1 MGRIAQ
7 SRLSLSAELRKQRS
21 TLTNKGTLF
30 EGTGIHFPS
39 PGVVEVD
46 GQLQGAGF
54 DGDLD
59 AGDAGTIGW
68 AMNAERAAMPELLL
82 RPGSIGNDALTDPVK
97 QTVHKASGSNF
108 PLTTTDTERAGVNIT
123 VPAGFTQAQASIFGR
138 MYAINPNTTGGAD
151 AAGTDALYVSVGID
165 GNYSLATPT
174 GISGSN
180 GFATTNSFD
189 SFILTGLT
197 PGSTIRLSALASC
210 AYQPIAASGD
220 NFISAVASISW
231 LR

>member
-1 MGRIAQ
+1 MPAPRGDKWETDIEARIRRLEQRQPFANTPIRPQADGSVQ
-7 SRLSLSAELRKQRS
+7 SS
-21 TLTNKGTLF
+21 
-30 EGTGIHFPS
+30 
-39 PGVVEVD
+39 D
-46 GQLQGAGF
+46 F
-54 DGDLD
+54 DGDLATD
-59 AGDAGTIGW
+59 NAGTKGW
-68 AMNAERAAMPELLL
+68 ALSSLKAAFGELIL
-82 RPGSIGNDALTDPVK
+82 RPGSIGNDSLTDPVK

-123 VPAGFTQAQASIFGR
+123 VPAGFTQAQVSMFGR

-151 AAGTDALYVSVGID
+151 ATGTDALYVSVGIA

-180 GFATTNSFD
+180 GFATTNGFD
-189 SFILTGLT
+189 SFILTGLA

-210 AYQPIAASGD
+210 AYQPIAATAD